1 MEYLNQ
7 LGNEYA
13 GLSTILGSVFGIA
26 GFIFGAWRY
35 FRELRALHELKD
47 SQQNLDNAL
56 ARLKHLEK
64 FASELKQYSA
74 AV

>member
-13 GLSTILGSVFGIA
+13 GLSTILGSIFGIA
-26 GFIFGAWRY
+26 GFVFGVWRY
-35 FRELRALHELKD
+35 FRELRVLQELED
-47 SQQNLDNAL
+47 SQQNLDDAR

>member
-13 GLSTILGSVFGIA
+13 GLSTILGSIFGIA
-26 GFIFGAWRY
+26 GFVFGAWRY
-35 FRELRALHELKD
+35 FREIRALKELQD

-56 ARLKHLEK
+56 ARLQHLEK

>member
-13 GLSTILGSVFGIA
+13 GLSTILGSIFGIA
-26 GFIFGAWRY
+26 GFVFGAWRY
-35 FRELRALHELKD
+35 FRELRTLQELQD
-47 SQQNLDNAL
+47 SKQNLDDAL
-56 ARLKHLEK
+56 ARLNHLEK
-64 FASELKQYSA
+64 FASELKHYSA